1 MKKTA
6 SFLTALSIVLNL
18 CVINAAAEN
27 TLSDN
32 MLAEISD
39 RIRAAI
45 DSGENAVDIS
55 DYGVVVEMR
64 SDSLSPEYSAFLD
77 MLQKTVGMYKFNF
90 GEYYSESPVSA
101 APDFIP
107 TENCNEYGVGD
118 NIINTV
124 YISYDERYRNDDGT
138 CDTALLAADR
148 QRIERE
154 YAAALSSINDD
165 MNDVEKALALYD
177 YVIALIN
184 YPDDSVITQ
193 YEDGFAQYPPEK
205 YTVASALLDRSAVCT
220 AYAALYAALLNDVGI
235 PAITVDSGEIS
246 HCWTM
251 LHIDGAW
258 YHADPTWDDPN
269 YMFPDEATGLYLTK
283 NWDHN
288 NDCWDEGAAQHDY
301 FLKSDS
307 EITALG
313 HYGWENYS
321 KFKTAENT
329 PSADVSGAFKDKF
342 FSTYDVLNT
351 SHFCYING
359 KWYFADDISGK
370 IISASYGDTPSD
382 FVPIDLPPY
391 LSSAKY
397 LFSYGDFLY
406 VCKSENI
413 YRADP
418 ETLDIAALIGAP
430 EGCDFTEM
438 SIVSDTLRAIS
449 VNNETL
455 EFIEAEYPAAE
466 LAGMTDLS
474 AENVTETAVT
484 TAAQTEPPET
494 ETPETET
501 TESAAVSPDRA
512 AISKENIAVWLIIGA
527 GGAAAVILSTIALK
541 RKK

>member
-6 SFLTALSIVLNL
+6 SFLTALSIMLNL

-27 TLSDN
+27 TLSGN
-32 MLAEISD
+32 TLAEISD

-101 APDFIP
+101 EPDFIP
-107 TENCNEYGVGD
+107 TENCNEYGIGD
-118 NIINTV
+118 NMITTV
-124 YISYDERYRNDDGT
+124 YISYDERYRSDDGT
-138 CDTALLAADR
+138 CDTALLAVDR
-148 QRIERE
+148 QRIENE
-154 YAAALSSINDD
+154 YAAALSSVKDG

-184 YPDDSVITQ
+184 YPDDGVITQ

-251 LHIDGAW
+251 LRIDGAW

-269 YMFPDEATGLYLTK
+269 YMFADEATGLYLTK

-288 NDCWDEGAAQHDY
+288 NDCWDEGAARHDY

-313 HYGWENYS
+313 HYGWENYFT
-321 KFKTAENT
+321 FKTADGT

-382 FVPIDLPPY
+382 FVPLDLPPY

-397 LFSYGDFLY
+397 LFAYGDDLY
-406 VCKSENI
+406 ACKSEKI
-413 YRADP
+413 YRAVP
-418 ETLDIAALIGAP
+418 ETLDIAAIIGAP

-438 SIVSDTLRAIS
+438 SIVSDTLRTVC

-501 TESAAVSPDRA
+501 TEPAAVSPDRA
-512 AISKENIAVWLIIGA
+512 AVSKENIVVWLIIGA
-527 GGAAAVILSTIALK
+527 GGAAAVILSIIALK

>member
-6 SFLTALSIVLNL
+6 SFLTALAIFLNL
-18 CVINAAAEN
+18 RVINAAAEN
-27 TLSDN
+27 ALSGN
-32 MLAEISD
+32 TLAEISD
-39 RIRAAI
+39 RICAAI
-45 DSGENAVDIS
+45 DKGEAAVDIS

-101 APDFIP
+101 GPDFIP

-118 NIINTV
+118 NRITTV

-138 CDTALLAADR
+138 CDAALLSADR
-148 QRIERE
+148 QRIENE
-154 YAAALSSINDD
+154 YAAALSSVKDG

-235 PAITVDSGEIS
+235 PAITVDSGEIN

-251 LHIDGAW
+251 LRIDGAW

-269 YMFPDEATGLYLTK
+269 YMFADEATGLYLTK

-288 NDCWDEGAAQHDY
+288 NDCWDEGAARHDY

-313 HYGWENYS
+313 HYGWENYFT
-321 KFKTAENT
+321 FKTAENT
-329 PSADVSGAFKDKF
+329 PSADVSGTFKDKF

-359 KWYFADDISGK
+359 KWYFADDTSGK
-370 IISASYGDTPSD
+370 IISARYGDTPSD
-382 FVPIDLPPY
+382 FVSLDLPPY

-397 LFSYGDFLY
+397 LFAYGDFLY
-406 VCKSENI
+406 ACKSEKI
-413 YRADP
+413 YRIDP
-418 ETLDIAALIGAP
+418 ETLDIAAIIVAP
-430 EGCDFTEM
+430 EGCGFTEM
-438 SIVSDTLRAIS
+438 SIVSDALRTVC

-455 EFIEAEYPAAE
+455 EFTEAEYPAAE
-466 LAGMTDLS
+466 LAEMPPLSGEVTPEIS
-474 AENVTETAVT
+474 AET
-484 TAAQTEPPET
+484 TEPPEN
-494 ETPETET
+494 EVPESDTPEN
-501 TESAAVSPDRA
+501 AAASPA
-512 AISKENIAVWLIIGA
+512 QTAISKENIVVWLIIGA
-527 GGAAAVILSTIALK
+527 GGAAAVITSAIALK